1 MTEQPIEA
9 AMRLARDK
17 SAECY
22 GHKLG
27 RFETCGDQQASAEC
41 IRPGCN
47 MGLTVDMAV
56 PGYAY
61 AILGAG
67 VAYHCASPER
77 PLRDLWTQLYPVEP
91 LEAQ

>member
-1 MTEQPIEA
+1 
-9 AMRLARDK
+9 MRLARDMA
-17 SAECY
+17 AECY

-27 RFETCGDQQASAEC
+27 RFETCGDHQASADC

-61 AILGAG
+61 AVLGSC
-67 VAYHCASPER
+67 VALPCASAER
-77 PLRDLWTQLYPVEP
+77 PLRDTLTALYPVEP
-91 LEAQ
+91 LEG